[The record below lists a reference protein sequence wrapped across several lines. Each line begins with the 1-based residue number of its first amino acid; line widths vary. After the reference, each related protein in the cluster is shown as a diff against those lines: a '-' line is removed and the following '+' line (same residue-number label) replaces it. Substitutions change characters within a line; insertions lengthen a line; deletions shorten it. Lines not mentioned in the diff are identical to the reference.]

1 MEKNLFLMVMEAGGN
16 IAEPFDA
23 GGGMDMGADMGM
35 DASAGAPPD
44 TSMDGGTPP
53 PLPDDPG
60 AGFNDLGFNTDDG
73 GMGGM
78 DMGGDP
84 SGEGEQQEDGTKNG
98 GEKLS
103 AKANSILNQK
113 LYTQMM
119 NRNQEIED
127 TIESINRLVP
137 LLPYETIKENDFNM
151 TKLKAALDKGK
162 GYLIENFVDAK
173 YGENLIFFQK
183 LDALY
188 TLLIDQLNDNLKKL
202 KNTNESI
209 NQLN

>member
-1 MEKNLFLMVMEAGGN
+1 MDDNFFVMVMEAGGN

-23 GGGMDMGADMGM
+23 GGADMGADMGM
-35 DASAGAPPD
+35 DASSGAPPD
-44 TSMDGGTPP
+44 VSMDGGLPP

-60 AGFNDLGFNTDDG
+60 AGFDDLGFDAG
-73 GMGGM
+73 GDMGM
-78 DMGGDP
+78 DDMGGDQTG
-84 SGEGEQQEDGTKNG
+84 GEEQQEEGTKNG

-103 AKANSILNQK
+103 EKANSILNQK

-119 NRNQEIED
+119 ERNQEIED

-137 LLPYETIKENDFNM
+137 LLPYETIKENDSNM
-151 TKLKAALDKGK
+151 TRLKAALDKGK
-162 GYLIENFVDAK
+162 SYLISNFVGAK

-188 TLLIDQLNDNLKKL
+188 TLLIEQINDNLKKL
-202 KNTNESI
+202 KNSNDDKSI
-209 NQLN
+209 E

>member
-1 MEKNLFLMVMEAGGN
+1 
-16 IAEPFDA
+16 
-23 GGGMDMGADMGM
+23 M

-44 TSMDGGTPP
+44 ASMGDPP
-53 PLPDDPG
+53 PLPDDPS
-60 AGFNDLGFNTDDG
+60 G
-73 GMGGM
+73 GMGDMSFDMGDGM

-84 SGEGEQQEDGTKNG
+84 NAMGEDQQPEEGTQNG

-103 AKANSILNQK
+103 EKANSILNQK

-119 NRNQEIED
+119 ERNQEIED

-137 LLPYETIKENDFNM
+137 LLPYSTIKENDSNM
-151 TKLKAALDKGK
+151 TRLKAALDKGK
-162 GYLIENFVDAK
+162 AYLISNFVGAK

-188 TLLIDQLNDNLKKL
+188 TLLIEQINDNLKKL
-202 KNTNESI
+202 KNSDEN
-209 NQLN
+209 NQSN